1 MSRAVLQA
9 RYDAADFDNSYPV
22 LGGSD
27 NPYKPFPTNEFVLV
41 DILSD
46 DRYGGYEYLP
56 VWSGASV
63 RPSQSGLSAFEI
75 PSYLAFSPVDDVVVD
90 SDVDNRTTGLK
101 VYDRQLMLNPA
112 NDGISQAYVERA
124 YYYDSKDRVVQAVER
139 NHLGG
144 ISRTSVKY
152 DFVGNILAQCESH
165 QTEAGDTP
173 PDTKTTR
180 FGYDYRSRL
189 QSEKTILNDGSPGIV
204 SYAYDQLGRLCGKTY
219 GDPNQSGFIAMCR
232 IPGRNQYPG
241 LDIQSDSN
249 GIVPGFSC

>member
-1 MSRAVLQA
+1 
-9 RYDAADFDNSYPV
+9 
-22 LGGSD
+22 
-27 NPYKPFPTNEFVLV
+27 
-41 DILSD
+41 
-46 DRYGGYEYLP
+46 
-56 VWSGASV
+56 
-63 RPSQSGLSAFEI
+63 
-75 PSYLAFSPVDDVVVD
+75 
-90 SDVDNRTTGLK
+90 
-101 VYDRQLMLNPA
+101 MLNPA

-189 QSEKTILNDGSPGIV
+189 QSEKTILNDGSRELSPMPMTSWGGFV
-204 SYAYDQLGRLCGKTY
+204 VRLMVIRINPDSLQCAGFRSE
-219 GDPNQSGFIAMCR
+219 PISGV
-232 IPGRNQYPG
+232 GH
-241 LDIQSDSN
+241 SK
-249 GIVPGFSC
+249 